1 MPSIFTNFGSE
12 VTIVELAEKLI
23 PPADIEVSKRLER
36 SYKQKKLFD
45 STKSNVNK
53 YEERLTKRGVII

>member
-1 MPSIFTNFGSE
+1 MNFTQLPKSVVIVGSGAIGTEWARIFSNFGTE

-36 SYKQKKLFD
+36 IYKQK
-45 STKSNVNK
+45 
-53 YEERLTKRGVII
+53 